1 MNTNIKVSREKY
13 LRPLHVAVCEVRLND
28 IEVMADI
35 GALAVE
41 LGVPQPL
48 LLNVTLSVICPLQ
61 DKLTETFDY
70 NQIRD
75 FALELAASRIVL
87 IETFA
92 RRLAELCLE
101 VDVVQSAEVRID
113 KPKAVPG
120 CLAGTLVRIE
130 KG

>member
-1 MNTNIKVSREKY
+1 MTKFLPASRTE
-13 LRPLHVAVCEVRLND
+13 RTEANRGITCQVMLND

-48 LLNVTLSVICPLQ
+48 RIHVS
-61 DKLTETFDY
+61 LTVVPPSADDLTQTFDY
-70 NQIRD
+70 SNIRV
-75 FALELAASRIVL
+75 FAQELAAQRIVL

-92 RRLAELCLE
+92 QRLAQMCLAD
-101 VDVVQSAEVRID
+101 DVVLDAEVRID

-120 CLAGTLVRIE
+120 CLAGTRVKLG